1 MKTITIKIT
10 GTSAIL
16 MHSDRLA
23 NPLDPLKKEM
33 AAYTGKRKK
42 TDDDHERIAYLEWK
56 AAMYHDAKVG
66 PYLPGR
72 MIKAAL
78 IRGGTKTKDA
88 PKIKTGLVVMTDRAK
103 LIYTGPR
110 EIDTL
115 WAAGT
120 FTDMRSVVVQRARLM
135 RCRPIFPEWSVVAE
149 MVYDEAIIDKA
160 HLLQIANT
168 TGALVG
174 MGDFRPEKG
183 GDFGRF
189 TAEEVK
195 A

>member
-1 MKTITIKIT
+1 MKNITIKIT

-16 MHSDRLA
+16 VHSDRLA
-23 NPLDPLKKEM
+23 NPLDPLGKKLKEL
-33 AAYTGKRKK
+33 TSKRKK
-42 TDDDHERIAYLEWK
+42 TDADHEMIARLEWEGGL
-56 AAMYHDAKVG
+56 YHDAKIG

-72 MIKAAL
+72 MIKAML
-78 IRGGTKTKDA
+78 IRGGTKTKEA
-88 PKIKTGLVVMTDRAK
+88 PKIKTGVVVMTDRMK
-103 LIYTGPR
+103 LAYSGPR
-110 EIDTL
+110 EIDAL

-149 MVYDEAIIDKA
+149 LVYDEAVIDKA
-160 HLLQIANT
+160 SLLQIANT
-168 TGALVG
+168 AGALVG

-189 TAEEVK
+189 EVEEVK